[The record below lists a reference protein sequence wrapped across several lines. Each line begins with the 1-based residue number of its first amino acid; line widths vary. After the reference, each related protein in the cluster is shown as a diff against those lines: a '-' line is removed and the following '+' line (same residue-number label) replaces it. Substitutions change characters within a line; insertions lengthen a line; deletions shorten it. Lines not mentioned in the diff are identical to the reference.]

1 MGCHKVRPPKRGAC
15 EGLELQVT
23 QMEVF
28 GHDELTQVILLCDLE
43 TGERRTRKVL
53 IVQQFQLYAMV
64 RVMFLD

>member
-1 MGCHKVRPPKRGAC
+1 MGCHKVRPPNRGAC

-23 QMEVF
+23 QLEVF

-64 RVMFLD
+64 RVMLLG